1 MVHQMMQE
9 LAFPF
14 SMLIDIV
21 IEESQPSERL
31 FLANHCDVIQIARKV
46 HRLKYIKRVYF
57 YKYFYNKN
65 KKY

>member
-31 FLANHCDVIQIARKV
+31 FLANHCDVIQIARRV
-46 HRLKYIKRVYF
+46 QHRLKYIK
-57 YKYFYNKN
+57 
-65 KKY
+65 